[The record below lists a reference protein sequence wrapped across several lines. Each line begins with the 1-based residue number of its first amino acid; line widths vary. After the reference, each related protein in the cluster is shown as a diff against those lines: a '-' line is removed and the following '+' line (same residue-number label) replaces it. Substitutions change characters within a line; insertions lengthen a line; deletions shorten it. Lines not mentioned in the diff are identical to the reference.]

1 MFSLLPFNFSKKKK
15 KTYVKVKRQK
25 RTTFLQYFPF
35 LFLTIFSPTFSPFPF
50 YPSKN
55 KKEKK
60 TCNQGMDIMTIV
72 GYGIYFFQG
81 GILEILFFY
90 LIWDSILIKNI
101 YFSIT
106 IDITC

>member
-1 MFSLLPFNFSKKKK
+1 
-15 KTYVKVKRQK
+15 
-25 RTTFLQYFPF
+25 
-35 LFLTIFSPTFSPFPF
+35 
-50 YPSKN
+50 
-55 KKEKK
+55 
-60 TCNQGMDIMTIV
+60 MDIMTIV